1 MPSNELIA
9 RILSIVADEQ
19 GFLAS
24 ILSAEADKAAASAA
38 IITGLTFPEDED
50 PNVLLNKALAIEDA
64 VVGVV
69 GAVACKEIAIAAK
82 VAAVLGNTVGPISL
96 TVGPCIPGTTV
107 LGTR

>member
-1 MPSNELIA
+1 MPSNEIIA
-9 RILSIVADEQ
+9 RILGIVADEQ

-24 ILSAEADKAAASAA
+24 ILSAEADKAVASAA
-38 IITGLTFPEDED
+38 LITPLVFPEDED
-50 PNVLLNKALAIEDA
+50 PNVILNKALAIE
-64 VVGVV
+64 GVV
-69 GAVACKEIAIAAK
+69 IGVINAVACKEIAIAAK

>member
-1 MPSNELIA
+1 MPSDEIIA

-19 GFLAS
+19 GYLAS

-38 IITGLTFPEDED
+38 LITPLTFEGED
-50 PNVLLNKALAIEDA
+50 PNVVLTKALSIEKA

-69 GAVACKEIAIAAK
+69 GAVACKEFAIAAK

-96 TVGPCIPGTTV
+96 TVGPCISAAVGDC
-107 LGTR
+107 